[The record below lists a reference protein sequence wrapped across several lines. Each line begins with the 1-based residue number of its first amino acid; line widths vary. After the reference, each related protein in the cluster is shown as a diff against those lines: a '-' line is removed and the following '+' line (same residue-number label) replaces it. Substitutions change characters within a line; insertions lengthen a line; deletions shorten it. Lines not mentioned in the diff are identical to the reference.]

1 MQKSELIA
9 QLRTYL
15 DEQGEVSSNA
25 APGLKL
31 LRHCFVQLE
40 KDDPA
45 PAAVA
50 LPPARNAMLEE
61 FAYGMLAEL
70 SLVPE
75 IDDEPVSSWQE
86 AIELRPDLPEEAISQ
101 LAETSNE
108 LAQLR
113 DFADAIRHLLG
124 DFADATL
131 DGLMGQ
137 LNDKAR
143 YIASLEQ
150 GITDRDN
157 QIAESDRHT
166 QALNQLIADVAGA
179 SGISS
184 TESLNKLPEFI
195 RMEFRKRNDAY
206 EELSRFRA
214 LLISCIEVLDIDWQ
228 DVDQLPSKIGQLE
241 RQRNA
246 AQDMLLD
253 GRDEPSMADSSLFAP
268 TLPTSWVNDAIDLAH
283 AVAGNLAPENRVMA
297 KAAKAVIENAPRE
310 VSHD

>member
-131 DGLMGQ
+131 DRLMGQ

-150 GITDRDN
+150 GIVDRD
-157 QIAESDRHT
+157 QKLASAEEILSNSLDK
-166 QALNQLIADVAGA
+166 LGMIWADV
-179 SGISS
+179 
-184 TESLNKLPEFI
+184 E
-195 RMEFRKRNDAY
+195 
-206 EELSRFRA
+206 
-214 LLISCIEVLDIDWQ
+214 
-228 DVDQLPSKIGQLE
+228 QLPYRIGKYV
-241 RQRNA
+241 A
-246 AQDMLLD
+246 FADD
-253 GRDEPSMADSSLFAP
+253 KRDEPSMADSSLFAP